1 MHSMTGHGR
10 GQALSHGIKITAEI
24 QSVNKRQTEIL
35 VNLPSA
41 LASMESEIRAKIDRS
56 LHRGRVLVTI
66 SASGAPGRNRPV
78 VDDDLARSYLARFKQ
93 LQKELALPGE
103 ISIETIL
110 RSPGVISTSE
120 QGDVDASIHSAVDA
134 AVAAAVDC
142 LLLMRAKEGANLKKV
157 LLSRIRTIHRS
168 VAKVRKLQPRVAK
181 RYRALLL
188 ERVQKIG
195 LEIDVDDSRL
205 TKEVAFFAERSD
217 FSEELNRLESHLDQF
232 VATANKEEAIGRTL
246 EFIAQEIGRELNTLS
261 AKANDAEISQIAVHC
276 KAELEKVRE
285 QVQNIE

>member
-10 GQALSHGIKITAEI
+10 GQALSQGIKITAEI

-41 LASMESEIRAKIDRS
+41 LASMESEVRAKIDRS

-66 SASGAPGRNRPV
+66 SASGAPGRNQPV
-78 VDDDLARSYLARFKQ
+78 VDDDLARSYLEGFRR

-120 QGDVDASIHSAVDA
+120 QGILDASIRSAVDA
-134 AVAAAVDC
+134 ALAAALDR
-142 LLLMRAKEGANLKKV
+142 LLLMRAKEGANLKKD
-157 LLSRIRTIHRS
+157 LLGRIRTIHQS

-195 LEIDVDDSRL
+195 LEIDVDDARL

-261 AKANDAEISQIAVHC
+261 AKANDAEISQIAVYC

-285 QVQNIE
+285 QVQNVE